1 MIRKTLANFSPGRLI
16 LLSFFLTICLGTL
29 FLALPMCRKAP
40 IGFTDLIFTATSSA
54 CVTGLFTL
62 PLDLFTWWGHLVV
75 LFLIQIGG
83 LGLITLTLFIM
94 TLFLE
99 LGMTTSLMAGQI
111 LELESWK
118 NIEKTILLIICLTLC
133 AETLGALL
141 LFPSMYS
148 QFPLYKAIFY
158 SVFHSVSSFCNA
170 GIFLF
175 HGSLIPFSNHYL
187 LLFTIML
194 LMFIGGFG
202 FIPWHE
208 LVLYFKTYN
217 HKKRHHFS
225 LHTKIIMYTTAITIT
240 ISTLLIWM
248 LEQNNA
254 FSHMSG
260 PLTWVN
266 SLFHAIG
273 FRSTGVLTV
282 HIADFQL
289 ATILLMMVSAFIG
302 SSPGSTG
309 SGIKITTFTIFLA
322 TIYTAI
328 SGRSAVNM
336 KGRRIPKELV
346 NKAIAVVSLSAMWV
360 LVITFCLLITERSFD
375 FIDILLE
382 SVSAFTNLGISAGI
396 THAFTTLGKV
406 FIMAS
411 MIVGRIGSLTLMLA
425 LRKLAMGKKH
435 ESLEVA
441 YPDERVMLS

>member
-1 MIRKTLANFSPGRLI
+1 MIRKTLASFSPGRLI
-16 LLSFFLTICLGTL
+16 LLSFFLTIFIGTVL
-29 FLALPMCRKAP
+29 LALPVCRKTAVS
-40 IGFTDLIFTATSSA
+40 FTDLAFTATSSA
-54 CVTGLFTL
+54 CVTGLFTV
-62 PLDLFTWWGHLVV
+62 PLDSFTSWGHLVL
-75 LFLIQIGG
+75 LFLIQVGG

-99 LGMTTSLMAGQI
+99 LGMATSLMAGQI

-118 NIEKTILLIICLTLC
+118 NIEKTILLIICLTIG
-133 AETLGALL
+133 AEALGALL
-141 LFPSMYS
+141 LFPAMSS

-158 SVFHSVSSFCNA
+158 SAFHSVSAFCNA

-175 HGSLIPFSNHYL
+175 NGGLIPFNTHYL
-187 LLFTIML
+187 LLFTVML

-208 LVLYFKTYN
+208 IVTYIKTFN
-217 HKKRHHFS
+217 HRKPHHFS
-225 LHTKIIMYTTAITIT
+225 LHTKIIIFMTAIMIS
-240 ISTLLIWM
+240 ISTILIWI
-248 LEQNNA
+248 LEHNNA
-254 FSHMSG
+254 FSHMSA
-260 PLTWVN
+260 PLAWVN
-266 SLFHAIG
+266 SLFHAVG

-309 SGIKITTFTIFLA
+309 SGIKITTFAIFLA

-328 SGRSAVNM
+328 SGRTAVNM

-346 NKAIAVVSLSAMWV
+346 NKAIAIVSLSGMWI
-360 LVITFCLLITERSFD
+360 LVVTFCLLITERSFD

-382 SVSAFTNLGISAGI
+382 SVSAFTNLGISTGI
-396 THAFTTLGKV
+396 TPAFTTLGKI
-406 FIMAS
+406 FLMTS

-425 LRKLAMGKKH
+425 LRKMAMGRKH